1 MALSVRAEWKV
12 PILQFAF
19 RPDAALICTTGK
31 FIKDFYDQVFDDPD
45 ATSRV
50 VLTIHELLEN
60 IAKYSSDGVGDLVVQ
75 LVARDGQHFVQIRT
89 RNTSTPS
96 RSAQVSRLLDE
107 VRAARDPVQLYYRLI
122 RESAERTEGSG
133 LGLARVRA
141 EGEMDVDY
149 AVRGNEVTIVAQ
161 APVRLRG
168 EGMDTLQVPSFQSD
182 SFSIQ
187 GALDSHEIAVKCVG
201 NGGIDATPVVDR
213 YLRDLHAEAHR
224 LGVAEVVVDFSELYF
239 MNSSCF
245 KCFASW
251 LSAMLKGE
259 GGKAYRVRFVSNPNL
274 RWQLRSLEALRCL
287 APQLVDITD
296 VGGPLPV

>member
-1 MALSVRAEWKV
+1 
-12 PILQFAF
+12 
-19 RPDAALICTTGK
+19 
-31 FIKDFYDQVFDDPD
+31 
-45 ATSRV
+45 
-50 VLTIHELLEN
+50 
-60 IAKYSSDGVGDLVVQ
+60 
-75 LVARDGQHFVQIRT
+75 
-89 RNTSTPS
+89 
-96 RSAQVSRLLDE
+96 
-107 VRAARDPVQLYYRLI
+107 
-122 RESAERTEGSG
+122 
-133 LGLARVRA
+133 VRA

-168 EGMDTLQVPSFQSD
+168 EVMDTLHVPSFQSD

-187 GALDSHEIAVKCVG
+187 GALDSREIAVKCVG

-213 YLRDLHAEAHR
+213 YLRDLHTEAHR

-251 LSAMLKGE
+251 LSAMTRGAGVVGGAGGASGV
-259 GGKAYRVRFVSNPNL
+259 GGKSYRVRFVSNPNL

-287 APQLVDITD
+287 APQLVEIQG
-296 VGGPLPV
+296 VGGPVPV

>member
-1 MALSVRAEWKV
+1 MALSARAEWKV

-19 RPDAALICTTGK
+19 RPDAALILTTGK
-31 FIKDFYDQVFDDPD
+31 FIKEFYEQVLDDPD

-60 IAKYSSDGVGDLVVQ
+60 IAKYSTDGVGDLAEQ
-75 LVARDGQHFVQIRT
+75 LVDRDGRNYVQIRT
-89 RNTSTPS
+89 RNASTPS
-96 RSAQVSRLLDE
+96 RAAQVSRLLDE
-107 VRAARDPVQLYYRLI
+107 VRAAEDPVQLYYRLI

-168 EGMDTLQVPSFQSD
+168 EAMSTLYTPPFRSD

-187 GALDSHEIAVKCVG
+187 GSYSSREIVVKCMG

-213 YLRDLHAEAHR
+213 YLKDLHAEASG
-224 LGVAEVVVDFSELYF
+224 LDVTEVVVDFSELYF

-245 KCFASW
+245 KCFATW
-251 LSAMLKGE
+251 LSAITKERGAT
-259 GGKAYRVRFVSNPNL
+259 AYHVRFVSNPNL
-274 RWQLRSLEALRCL
+274 RWQMRSLEALRCL
-287 APQLVDITD
+287 APELVRIEGAA
-296 VGGPLPV
+296 V